1 MDSLIDNKTFY
12 LNDYVKIDFEGDKK
26 SVKKLLQGQITSD
39 IEESGST
46 YFQPSAICDVKGF
59 VIADFFILNAE
70 EMISVIIHNSLTACL
85 KAELE
90 PMLPFYKTCLKETKT
105 CCLGYIGHKKTVGM
119 PINFLQSKE
128 EVSLKIDHQ
137 EERLIEHL
145 DYSEW
150 KVANYVNGNI
160 LLSNAHTMKYRPHE
174 LGYDKS
180 RVSFNKG
187 CFKGQEIIARVHY
200 KSKKEIYLK
209 LNKTKEIPAEQKI
222 IGEVLNY
229 EDHFYFFTLG

>member
-1 MDSLIDNKTFY
+1 MDSLLDKKTFY
-12 LNDYVKIDFEGDKK
+12 LNDYVKIDFEGDKEA
-26 SVKKLLQGQITSD
+26 VKKLLQGQITSD

-46 YFQPSAICDVKGF
+46 FFQPSAMCDVKGF
-59 VIADFFILNAE
+59 VIADFLILNAE
-70 EMISVIIHNSLTACL
+70 EMISVIIHNSLAACL

-90 PMLPFYKTCLKETKT
+90 PMLPFYKTSLKETKI
-105 CCLGYIGHKKTVGM
+105 CCLGFIGNKKTVGM
-119 PINFLQSKE
+119 PISFLQTKA

-137 EERLIEHL
+137 EEKNAEHL
-145 DYSEW
+145 NFSEW
-150 KVANYVNGNI
+150 KLGNYLNGNI
-160 LLSNAHTMKYRPHE
+160 FLNDDCTKKYRPHE

-200 KSKKEIYLK
+200 KSKKEIKLK
-209 LNKTKEIPAEQKI
+209 LNKTEETPTEQKV

-229 EDHFYFFTLG
+229 ENQFYFYTLE